1 MDRLFGKELSNLIDP
16 INHNKSKQPARLHSQ
31 SMRTTSEDASK
42 ILGKRFNRSSMGQKD
57 K

>member
-16 INHNKSKQPARLHSQ
+16 LVHNKSKQPTRLHSQ
-31 SMRTTSEDASK
+31 SMRSTNEDATK
-42 ILGKRFNRSSMGQKD
+42 MLGKRFNRSSVGQKE